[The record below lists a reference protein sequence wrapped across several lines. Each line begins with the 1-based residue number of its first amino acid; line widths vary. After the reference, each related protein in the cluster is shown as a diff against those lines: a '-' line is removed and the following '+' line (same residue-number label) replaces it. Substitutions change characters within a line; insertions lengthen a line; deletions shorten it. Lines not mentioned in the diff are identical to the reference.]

1 MHTDSTSNTTNTL
14 QFRIPVNFRR
24 DGLSTPTTLPGS
36 AIPKT
41 TPLQKALIRGHQWLH
56 MLETGEAKN
65 LKEVAQQA
73 GLNPSY
79 VNRMI
84 NFTSLAPDIVADIL
98 DDKLPKHA
106 TIAKLAINTPRLWQK
121 QRASMQHR

>member
-1 MHTDSTSNTTNTL
+1 MHTDSTNPTTNTL
-14 QFRIPVNFRR
+14 QFRIPINFGR
-24 DGLSTPTTLPGS
+24 DGLSTPTTSPET
-36 AIPKT
+36 AAPKT
-41 TPLQKALIRGHQWLH
+41 TPLQKALIRGHQWLR

-73 GLNPSY
+73 GLDPRY
-79 VNRMI
+79 VNRML
-84 NFTSLAPDIVADIL
+84 NLTRLAPYIVADIL

-121 QRASMQHR
+121 QRTLTQHR